1 MSSKI
6 LWAIIGG
13 FLVGVFV
20 RSFIPLGWASVGFI
34 LLLGTTAAALSI
46 LDRSNIRAFLVISVA
61 LLACVVGIV
70 RTEGGTLHGDPQL
83 TARIGSHEVLTGVVA
98 SEPDVR
104 ETSVRIYMKVTE
116 LLTGTSTTQ
125 STTAVPAVGI
135 LVVAPAHTDVAYGD
149 TVRAEGELGLPESF
163 DTTLG
168 RQFDYPMYLAKDGI
182 VYVLSFAQIE
192 STGENHGNI
201 FQAAAIRVKHEFL
214 KGLQAALPEPEAGL
228 AGGITVGD
236 KRSIGKELTNTF
248 IAVSLVHIVVLSG
261 YNITIV
267 INAIRRMLQFLP
279 RLFQYGGI
287 AFSVLFIVLMTG
299 GAPSATRAAA
309 MSLIAVFARAT
320 ARTFIALRI
329 LGVVIFAMVVW
340 NPMYLVYDPGF
351 QLSVLATLGLILF
364 TPPIAERIQWITD
377 RFGLREIVASTL
389 GTQLMVLPFLLYQ
402 NGLFSVF
409 SLPANLF
416 ALIAMPYAMFAS
428 IIAAI
433 AGMIAGS
440 FALPIAV
447 PALALLWYII
457 AVAKLFA
464 SLPFATLSIPAFGAW
479 WMFAAYALIFGL
491 LWYMQKRR
499 IGRDEVPAVRM

>member
-13 FLVGVFV
+13 FLVGVFA
-20 RSFIPLGWASVGFI
+20 RSFIPLGWASVGFVM
-34 LLLGTTAAALSI
+34 LLGTTAAALSI
-46 LDRSNIRAFLVISVA
+46 LDRPNIRAFLVISVA

-83 TARIGSHEVLTGVVA
+83 TARIDSHVALTGVVA

-104 ETSVRIYMKVTE
+104 ETSVRIYMHVQE
-116 LLTGTSTTQ
+116 L
-125 STTAVPAVGI
+125 VVGSSSI
-135 LVVAPAHTDVAYGD
+135 PVRAGMLVVAPAHTDVAYGD

-168 RQFDYPMYLAKDGI
+168 RQFNYPMYLAKDGI

-236 KRSIGKELTNTF
+236 KRSIGKELTSTF

-329 LGVVIFAMVVW
+329 LGVVVFAMVVW

-351 QLSVLATLGLILF
+351 QLSILATLGLILF
-364 TPPIAERIQWITD
+364 TSPIAERTAWITEK
-377 RFGLREIVASTL
+377 FGLREIVASTL

-402 NGLFSVF
+402 NGLFSIV

-416 ALIAMPYAMFAS
+416 ALIAVPYAMCFS

-433 AGMIAGS
+433 AGMVAGPVALAIA
-440 FALPIAV
+440 L
-447 PALALLWYII
+447 PALALLSYII

-464 SLPFATLSIPAFGAW
+464 SLPFATLSIPAFSAW
-479 WMFAAYALIFGL
+479 WMFVAYALIFGL
-491 LWYMQKRR
+491 LWYMQKRSG
-499 IGRDEVPAVRM
+499 GRDEVPAVRI